1 MYVTNHKMEAINEED
16 FSSNSLNNLD
26 AQLMHSSCTAKD
38 SWYKKMTKKLDSID
52 EQKIEKKLTDSH
64 EGLVEGLEDAKA
76 DINAPK
82 EKQSRFAKLFNY
94 IADNDIAETCAND
107 YTKVN
112 PEDVE
117 KVGAYTDAR

>member
-26 AQLMHSSCTAKD
+26 AQPMLSPCTAKD
-38 SWYKKMTKKLDSID
+38 SWYKKIDSID

-64 EGLVEGLEDAKA
+64 EGFVEGLEDAKA

-94 IADNDIAETCAND
+94 IAADIDIAETCAND

>member
-1 MYVTNHKMEAINEED
+1 MKKILVAT
-16 FSSNSLNNLD
+16 LLTT
-26 AQLMHSSCTAKD
+26 LMLSSCTAKD
-38 SWYKKMTKKLDSID
+38 SWYKKMTKKIDSID
-52 EQKIEKKLTDSH
+52 EQKIEKKLTNFH
-64 EGLVEGLEDAKA
+64 EGFVEGLEDAKA

-94 IADNDIAETCAND
+94 IADIDIAETCAND

>member
-1 MYVTNHKMEAINEED
+1 MKKILVAT
-16 FSSNSLNNLD
+16 LLTT
-26 AQLMHSSCTAKD
+26 LMLSPCSAKD
-38 SWYKKMTKKLDSID
+38 SWYKKMTKKVGSSI
-52 EQKIEKKLTDSH
+52 EQKIEKKLTDFH
-64 EGLVEGLEDAKA
+64 EGLVEGLVEDLVEGLEDAKA

-94 IADNDIAETCAND
+94 IADKDIAETCAND

>member
-1 MYVTNHKMEAINEED
+1 MKKILVAT
-16 FSSNSLNNLD
+16 LLTT
-26 AQLMHSSCTAKD
+26 LMLSPCSAKD
-38 SWYKKMTKKLDSID
+38 SWYKKMTKKIDSID
-52 EQKIEKKLTDSH
+52 EQKIEKKLTDSY
-64 EGLVEGLEDAKA
+64 EGFVEELEDAKA

-82 EKQSRFAKLFNY
+82 EKQSGFAKLSNY
-94 IADNDIAETCAND
+94 IEVDIAKTCAND

>member
-1 MYVTNHKMEAINEED
+1 MKKILVATLLTTLML
-16 FSSNSLNNLD
+16 SSS
-26 AQLMHSSCTAKD
+26 TAKD
-38 SWYKKMTKKLDSID
+38 SLYKKMTKKIDSID
-52 EQKIEKKLTDSH
+52 EQKIEKKLTDFY
-64 EGLVEGLEDAKA
+64 EGFVEVLEDAKA

-94 IADNDIAETCAND
+94 FMNTNIAETCAND

>member
-26 AQLMHSSCTAKD
+26 AQLMHSQRH
-38 SWYKKMTKKLDSID
+38 WYKKMTKKIDSID
-52 EQKIEKKLTDSH
+52 EQKIEKKLTDFH
-64 EGLVEGLEDAKA
+64 EGFVEGLEDAKA

-94 IADNDIAETCAND
+94 IADIDIAETCAND